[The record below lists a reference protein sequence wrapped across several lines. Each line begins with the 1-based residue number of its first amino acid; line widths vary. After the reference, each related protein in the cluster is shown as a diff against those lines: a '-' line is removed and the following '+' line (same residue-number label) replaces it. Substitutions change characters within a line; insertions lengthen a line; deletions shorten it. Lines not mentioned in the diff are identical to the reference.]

1 MPIRWSAVKVS
12 VAMDMI
18 EQQVLNAV
26 PHLEKA
32 RELAGKAKGIENV
45 PQYITQDLD
54 RLILEINRAIGGS
67 HLEPIGRFR
76 AAIKS
81 VRESIP
87 KGAIEAEQGI
97 TKHGSQQSLM

>member
-12 VAMDMI
+12 QAMDMVE
-18 EQQVLNAV
+18 EQVMKAM
-26 PHLEKA
+26 PYLE
-32 RELAGKAKGIENV
+32 EAGAIAGRAKGIDNL
-45 PQYITQDLD
+45 PMYITQYLD
-54 RLILEINRAIGGS
+54 RLIFDIDRAIGGS
-67 HLEPIGRFR
+67 YLEPIGRLR

-87 KGAIEAEQGI
+87 KGAIEAEQQS